1 MCHSLFSMDIIAAE
15 PPMQPRIPTTTW
27 MGIGPAIVCSRQPR
41 QDCGCDANTQ
51 SNVGPLTARAV
62 SSRSAHACRPRQL
75 LSLPGSSPATRA
87 CSRELHNPPL
97 GLCTKHLRF
106 PAAGPLQCHCSCA
119 QTPYGCSAPHSPP
132 ALPRAAPSRPLG
144 RKRPKALS
152 RGATRTV
159 RATATTQQRRRG
171 CLYLPGSVLPSITPA
186 SSRTPRPHPAWRMHE
201 TGPLRCL

>member
-75 LSLPGSSPATRA
+75 LSLPGPRVQRVHI
-87 CSRELHNPPL
+87 CSHDPPL
-97 GLCTKHLRF
+97 GLCTKYWRF
-106 PAAGPLQCHCSCA
+106 PAAGPLQYYCSCA
-119 QTPYGCSAPHSPP
+119 QTPYGCSAQLSSPI
-132 ALPRAAPSRPLG
+132 LPRAAPSRPLG
-144 RKRPKALS
+144 RKRPNAWS
-152 RGATRTV
+152 RGATRRV
-159 RATATTQQRRRG
+159 CASAITQQRRRG
-171 CLYLPGSVLPSITPA
+171 CPHLPRSVLPSITPA
-186 SSRTPRPHPAWRMHE
+186 ARSPPALTQFGECM
-201 TGPLRCL
+201 